1 MNCAA
6 SVKTLPPKGST
17 DVGWSRLR
25 MAREVTESLL
35 LIIII
40 IIIIVVMHTSGSV
53 LETFPKSIPMPGVE
67 PGPSG

>member
-17 DVGWSRLR
+17 DVGWSHLR

-35 LIIII
+35 LIYFIY
-40 IIIIVVMHTSGSV
+40 SGFNCP
-53 LETFPKSIPMPGVE
+53 LETLSLDFQINEIGRFGDSPME
-67 PGPSG
+67 N